1 MTLDEAIE
9 GLTSMTNRLAH
20 ISQSDERAAL
30 RLGIQA
36 LKRIRGYRDHTISMT
51 LQPLLGETEE

>member
-9 GLTSMTNRLAH
+9 ELTSLTNRRSH
-20 ISQSDERAAL
+20 VSQADERAAL

-36 LKRIRGYRDHTISMT
+36 LKRIRGYRDHTTSMT
-51 LQPLLGETEE
+51 FQPLLGETE